1 MKSKLPQITTSIF
14 SKMTLLAK
22 KHRAINLSQGF
33 PDFPIDPELIR
44 LIEGGVNKN
53 IHQYCPSSG
62 HIGLLEQI
70 NMLLYNS
77 YQRNINIGDELLIT
91 AGATQAIFTAI
102 QAIVHPGDE
111 VIILDPSYDCYLAP
125 IELSKGVPIR
135 IPLNKE
141 FLPDWTNIKKHITP
155 KSKLI
160 ITNNPHNPS
169 GRVWNEDDM
178 KQLGLL
184 LDQNPKLHLLSDEV
198 YEYITFEKKH
208 LSAHLYES
216 LRSKSIIISSF
227 GKTLH
232 VTGWKIGYMVANK
245 SIMDEIKKIHQY
257 MVFSV
262 NSLCQHVIYE
272 YLKNNSLQNIGSLYQ
287 KKRDLFRDGLEKSRF
302 NILPCDGTYFQTL
315 DYSKI
320 SKKTDLEF
328 AEELTE
334 KYGVASIPVSVFSE
348 KDKHK
353 NMLRFCFAKQDDTI
367 RKATNSLCKI

>member
-1 MKSKLPQITTSIF
+1 
-14 SKMTLLAK
+14 MTLLAK
-22 KHRAINLSQGF
+22 KHSAINLSQGF
-33 PDFPIDPELIR
+33 PDFPMDSELIR
-44 LIEGGVNKN
+44 LIERGVKKN

-70 NMLLYNS
+70 NVLIHNS

-91 AGATQAIFTAI
+91 AGATQAIFSAI
-102 QAIVHPGDE
+102 QALVHPGDE

-125 IELSKGVPIR
+125 IQLSKGVPIR

-155 KSKLI
+155 KTKLI

-169 GRVWNEDDM
+169 GRVWNENDM

-184 LDQNPKLHLLSDEV
+184 LEENPKLHLLSDEV

-232 VTGWKIGYMVANK
+232 VTGWKIGYMVADK

-272 YLKNNSLQNIGSLYQ
+272 YLKKNSLQNIGSLYQ

-334 KYGVASIPVSVFSE
+334 KYGIASIPVSVFSE

-367 RKATNSLCKI
+367 RKATNLLCKI

>member
-1 MKSKLPQITTSIF
+1 
-14 SKMTLLAK
+14 
-22 KHRAINLSQGF
+22 
-33 PDFPIDPELIR
+33 
-44 LIEGGVNKN
+44 
-53 IHQYCPSSG
+53 
-62 HIGLLEQI
+62 
-70 NMLLYNS
+70 
-77 YQRNINIGDELLIT
+77 
-91 AGATQAIFTAI
+91 
-102 QAIVHPGDE
+102 
-111 VIILDPSYDCYLAP
+111 
-125 IELSKGVPIR
+125 
-135 IPLNKE
+135 
-141 FLPDWTNIKKHITP
+141 
-155 KSKLI
+155 
-160 ITNNPHNPS
+160 
-169 GRVWNEDDM
+169 M

-184 LDQNPKLHLLSDEV
+184 LDENPKLHLLSDEV

-232 VTGWKIGYMVANK
+232 VTGWKIGYMVADK

-367 RKATNSLCKI
+367 RKATNLLCKI